1 MSSPA
6 CPLCGSA
13 LVKKGKKWYC
23 PSCDRFWYVCR
34 YCGEVFEGQRSLAAH
49 MRVHRRDRAIKQAD
63 IVFEYA
69 RKIGLTLGD
78 GYRGMVV
85 ELVERGLEP
94 GEAAS
99 IALALFLY
107 TRQASVKPKP
117 QVREPR
123 EVRVSD
129 GKSVPEDGGIA
140 EDRDD
145 DQEGL
150 PDFARGN
157 PWLKALSGGR

>member
-1 MSSPA
+1 MSSPT

-13 LVKKGKKWYC
+13 LVKKGKRWYC

-49 MRVHRRDRAIKQAD
+49 MRVHRRDRAGDVAD

-78 GYRGMVV
+78 GYRRMVV

-117 QVREPR
+117 Q
-123 EVRVSD
+123 EVRVTD
-129 GKSVPEDGGIA
+129 EKHVPENRGVADNQ
-140 EDRDD
+140 D
-145 DQEGL
+145 GL
-150 PDFARGN
+150 PSFARDN
-157 PWLKALSGGR
+157 PWLKALSGRR